1 MGGQSNLIMAL
12 ATDTQ
17 LASQTNGLTLL
28 DVYFSQFIPSGI
40 ISQQGR
46 TRRLYLNGE
55 LCTGVLHAMFAL
67 ASLFLG
73 RTQAPSK
80 WRRLDDSADV
90 SQIAPH
96 HGQDWANNAGHIASL
111 QLQMPS
117 VDTIRMLS
125 NLTTYWF
132 GIGQRERS
140 QAGAS
145 KSIPVQISSI
155 LVLGPSLRTNRFSN
169 TGSARLASA
178 KFTSAKNSIS

>member
-1 MGGQSNLIMAL
+1 MAL

-28 DVYFSQFIPSGI
+28 DVYFAQFIPSSI
-40 ISQQGR
+40 LSQQGR
-46 TRRLYLNGE
+46 TKRLFLNGE
-55 LCTGVLHAMFAL
+55 LCTGVLQGMFAL

-111 QLQMPS
+111 QLHMPS
-117 VDTIRMLS
+117 VDTVRTLS

-145 KSIPVQISSI
+145 KFIPSS
-155 LVLGPSLRTNRFSN
+155 GDFYT
-169 TGSARLASA
+169 RL
-178 KFTSAKNSIS
+178 KLKRI